1 MQAFV
6 TGSTGLLGSNLVQ
19 ALVNQGYSV
28 KALVRSIDKAKDLLG
43 NLPQV
48 QFIQGDLQNIP
59 AFVQEIQ
66 GCDVLFHTAAYF
78 RESYGLGDHWP
89 QLKRVNIDA
98 TIELLEAADQAG
110 VRNAIYV
117 SSSGCIGRN
126 PDGSPGN
133 EASPPAPVTYSNL
146 YFKSKL
152 MAEDAVANFLQRSAL
167 PVVLIC
173 PGAMLGPQDAAPTEF
188 GQFVLD
194 FLNRKIPALLAGGM
208 PTVDVRD
215 VAAAMVNAVERGKS
229 GDRYIVS
236 GPYASMADLMRG
248 LEAVSGVPSPRQ
260 KIPGF
265 MMRLLA
271 FFSTAVARFTGG
283 KPAIPM
289 EGVKIMLADLA
300 YDSTKAQQELGVQF
314 RPLKIT
320 LADMVTWYRQAGYI

>member
-6 TGSTGLLGSNLVQ
+6 TGSTGLLGSNLVRE
-19 ALVNQGYSV
+19 LVDRGYSV
-28 KALVRSIDKAKDLLG
+28 KALVRSVDKAKHLLG
-43 NLPQV
+43 DVPQV
-48 QFIQGDLQNIP
+48 QFIQGDLQAIP
-59 AFVQEIQ
+59 AFAPELQ

-89 QLKRVNIDA
+89 RLKRLNIDA
-98 TIELLEAADQAG
+98 TIELLEAAEKAG
-110 VRNAIYV
+110 VRKAIYV

-126 PDGSPGN
+126 PDGSPGS
-133 EASPPAPVTYSNL
+133 EASPPAPVSYSNL

-152 MAEDAVANFLQRSAL
+152 IAEDAVATFLQRSTL

-194 FLNRKIPALLAGGM
+194 FLNRKIPARLAGGM
-208 PTVDVRD
+208 PTVDARD

-229 GDRYIVS
+229 GDRYIVG
-236 GPYASMADLMRG
+236 GPYFSMADLMHR
-248 LEAVSGVPSPRQ
+248 LETVSGVPSPRQ

-271 FFSTAVARFTGG
+271 LLATAVARFTGG
-283 KPAIPM
+283 EPAIPI

-300 YDSTKAQQELGVQF
+300 YDSAKAQRELGAEF
-314 RPLKIT
+314 RPIDTT
-320 LADMVTWYRQAGYI
+320 LADMVAWYRQANYL